1 MRYQVV
7 IPMTGVGQRFVDAGY
22 KSLKP
27 LVQVGGKSIVEHV
40 LEMFKGAQKL
50 VCIISIE
57 HDQRDTLVS
66 EILRLRPDATIS
78 QIPAHKLGPGHAILQ
93 AVKDIDPTLP
103 TLVSYCDWAG
113 EWQVSE
119 MLIQLKDYAG
129 SILTYTGF
137 HPHMMRSTKFAYMKK
152 LDDLVVDIKEKEPFT
167 ITPMNEEASSGCYG
181 FATGALLLE
190 ALQLQLGENENL
202 NGEYYLSLTYKN
214 MLRRGYKVGTVLMA
228 KFYQWG
234 TPEDLQDWEYWN
246 SSINS
251 LPGAAKERL
260 KVHNVI
266 LAAGLGTRILE
277 FAHLSK
283 PNIKISGQ
291 CLWEYSA
298 PTGITFESSW
308 IVTREEVGIST
319 RGDIQ
324 KVTIPYVTEGQAI
337 TAKIGIEKINK
348 YSFDPVNVLS
358 SDNAFTPEVFS
369 LAAELAF
376 ENHLVIWTSKRYP
389 LAQLVP
395 NHYAWL
401 NMKLKTVIK
410 KQPPPN
416 FQDWQLI
423 TGNFTFSNRQT
434 ALSLIQ
440 DLEGKNIRINDE
452 FYLDSLI
459 DLAFERE
466 LYVATVEIPNF
477 IAIGTPEELLTY
489 QYFKK
494 ESRIG

>member
-27 LVQVGGKSIVEHV
+27 LIHVGGISIVAHV
-40 LEMFKGAQKL
+40 LEMFKGAQKI
-50 VCIISIE
+50 VCIISAE
-57 HDQRDTLVS
+57 HEQRDRLVS

-78 QIPAHKLGPGHAILQ
+78 QIPGHKLGPGHAILQ

-113 EWQVSE
+113 EWRVTD
-119 MLIQLKDYAG
+119 MLIQLEDYSG

-137 HPHMMRSTKFAYMKK
+137 HPHMMRSTKFAYVRKI
-152 LDDLVVDIKEKEPFT
+152 DNLVVDIKEKESFT
-167 ITPMNEEASSGCYG
+167 ITPRDEEASSGCYG

-190 ALQLQLGENENL
+190 ALQLQLDENENL

-214 MLRRGYKVGTVLMA
+214 MLRRGYKVGTVLMS

-251 LPGAAKERL
+251 LPGLVKERL

-266 LAAGLGTRILE
+266 LAAGLGTRIVE
-277 FAHLSK
+277 FAHQSK
-283 PNIKISGQ
+283 PNINISGQ

-298 PTGITFESSW
+298 PRGIVFESSW
-308 IVTREEVGIST
+308 VVTREEVGIST

-337 TAKIGIEKINK
+337 TAKIGIEKIDE
-348 YSFDPVNVLS
+348 YSSDPVNVLS
-358 SDNAFTPEVFS
+358 SDNAFTPEVFA

-376 ENHLVIWTSKRYP
+376 ENHLVVWTSRMYP
-389 LAQLVP
+389 LAQLIP
-395 NHYAWL
+395 NQYAWL
-401 NMKLKTVIK
+401 NMKLRTVIK
-410 KQPPPN
+410 KQVPPN
-416 FQDWQLI
+416 FLNWQLV
-423 TGNFTFSNRQT
+423 TGNFTFSNRKI

-440 DLEGKNIRINDE
+440 ELENKNIRVKNE

-466 LYVATVEIPNF
+466 LNVATVEIPNF

-489 QYFKK
+489 QYFKN
-494 ESRIG
+494 ESRNG